1 MRTLAW
7 TLRHNLR
14 WRKALAITLFGLK
27 CALSAALAWQV
38 AYLIA
43 GKEAAALAAV
53 SAVIVLQATSW
64 QTIRKSIERVL
75 GVFIGIALSVIIV
88 HLLGLSALTI
98 LLTVFAAALSG
109 LLFKQKGAYLAT
121 QIPISALLGLVVG
134 VGEESYP
141 ALRLLGALIGGVIGT
156 VLSLFLSPPIYA
168 QKAQRTLVNL
178 LEEVA
183 QTLPTL
189 ADTVGGTVACSR
201 QAAIYEHMH
210 AVERKVRCSER
221 ELALGKENLRLNP
234 WGRALQDV
242 TESQPYL
249 LEALEKVTRQMERI
263 AWTVQETGQAWN
275 ELSSLHCWARRY
287 AEILRIMGEMLEFV
301 AERVYVITQQAQSQN
316 ATWEYPHH
324 SEEEAFAQLAQT
336 QERLKEEEDALLEE
350 KEELLIPARNI
361 PQATTRASYRAVVRS
376 SLLMDLRRMLD
387 ELEDMLIAARQLQAG

>member
-1 MRTLAW
+1 MRTLIW
-7 TLRHNLR
+7 RLHHNR
-14 WRKALAITLFGLK
+14 GWRKTFNILLFGAK
-27 CALSAALAWQV
+27 CALSAALAWQI
-38 AYLIA
+38 AYMIA

-53 SAVIVLQATSW
+53 SALIVLQETGW

-134 VGEESYP
+134 VSEESYP
-141 ALRLLGALIGGVIGT
+141 VLRLMGALIGGVIGT
-156 VLSLFLSPPIYA
+156 LLSLFLSPPIYA
-168 QKAQRTLVNL
+168 HKAQRTLVNL

-189 ADTVGGTVACSR
+189 ADTVAGTAASTRQVAV
-201 QAAIYEHMH
+201 YEHMH
-210 AVERKVRCSER
+210 AVERKVLSTER
-221 ELALGKENLRLNP
+221 DLALGKENLRLNP
-234 WGRALQDV
+234 WGRSLQDV

-249 LEALEKVTRQMERI
+249 LEALGKVTRQMERI
-263 AWTVQETGQAWN
+263 AWTVQETGQAWE
-275 ELSSLHCWARRY
+275 ELSSLYCWARRY

-301 AERVYVITQQAQSQN
+301 AERVCTMTQQAQIQP
-316 ATWEYPHH
+316 ATWEYTHH
-324 SEEEAFAQLAQT
+324 EEEEAFAQLAQT
-336 QERLKEEEDALLEE
+336 QERIKEEEDALLEE
-350 KEELLIPARNI
+350 REELLVSAQDVSPL
-361 PQATTRASYRAVVRS
+361 ATRPSCHAIVRS

-387 ELEDMLIAARQLQAG
+387 ELEDMLAAVRQLQAG